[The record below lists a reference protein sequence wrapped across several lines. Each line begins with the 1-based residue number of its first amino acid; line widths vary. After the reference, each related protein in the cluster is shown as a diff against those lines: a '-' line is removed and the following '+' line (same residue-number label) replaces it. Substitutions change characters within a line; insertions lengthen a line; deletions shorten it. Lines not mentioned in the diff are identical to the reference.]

1 MYVHFVHFEKA
12 FDYID
17 RRGLWVIMKKNG
29 IPSKLIAIVK
39 ALYKDFQCAVID
51 EGEKT
56 EWFPVVTRVKQGCC
70 MSGFLFIMKTDWV
83 MRQTVENKKTGIRW
97 NFTVLED
104 LDFADDIALLS
115 STFDQLQTKATRLE
129 ENAGRVGLKLN
140 AKKCKVMKLN
150 SKEEDALRVGQNGVE
165 EVEHFTYLGADVTH
179 DGGGT
184 VDIQRRID
192 LASAVFHKLA
202 KVFYARHRQEDQG
215 DIVQDF
221 GAIYTTIWV

>member
-1 MYVHFVHFEKA
+1 
-12 FDYID
+12 
-17 RRGLWVIMKKNG
+17 MKKNG

-83 MRQTVENKKTGIRW
+83 MRQTVEN
-97 NFTVLED
+97 

-140 AKKCKVMKLN
+140 AK
-150 SKEEDALRVGQNGVE
+150 
-165 EVEHFTYLGADVTH
+165 
-179 DGGGT
+179 
-184 VDIQRRID
+184 
-192 LASAVFHKLA
+192 
-202 KVFYARHRQEDQG
+202 
-215 DIVQDF
+215 
-221 GAIYTTIWV
+221 